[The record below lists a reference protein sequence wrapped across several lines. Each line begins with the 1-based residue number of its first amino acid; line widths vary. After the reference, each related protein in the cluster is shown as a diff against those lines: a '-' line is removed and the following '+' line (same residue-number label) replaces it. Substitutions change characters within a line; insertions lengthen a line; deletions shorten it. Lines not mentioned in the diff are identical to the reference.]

1 MHAQEAND
9 TDAIKEKTVDT
20 IDDKFKDFFKN
31 VASHRKGGEGGPS
44 STGGGINMD
53 ALKGLNLGGKGTTIN

>member
-1 MHAQEAND
+1 VHAQESND
-9 TDAIKEKTVDT
+9 TEAIKEKTVDT

-31 VASHRKGGEGGPS
+31 VASHRKNGEDGPS
-44 STGGGINMD
+44 D